1 MMRETLSVRFNR
13 LTHEDAT
20 LTRCFTRVPAVAAI
34 SDASLPVTSLVTRF
48 SLPSSLVE

>member
-1 MMRETLSVRFNR
+1 MMRETFCVRFNR
-13 LTHEDAT
+13 MTYEDTT

-34 SDASLPVTSLVTRF
+34 AGASFPVTSLVTRF